1 MFSRYYQ
8 KYFVIFIFCIF
19 LSELLPLT
27 SIFLKCYFRTLKG
40 GVSSGLQHTTS
51 HFEPHL
57 FRVKGR
63 RNPVVRQMPAISWEH
78 MNKGDVFIIDTK
90 DVIFVWIGRCANNME
105 KVQAIRVSFFFKI
118 NIAILKTVPIKY
130 HIRILND

>member
-1 MFSRYYQ
+1 MYI
-8 KYFVIFIFCIF
+8 VVFCVF
-19 LSELLPLT
+19 PSDLLPLS

-40 GVSSGLQHTTS
+40 GVASGLHHTTS
-51 HFEPHL
+51 NFEPHL

-63 RNPVVRQMPAISWEH
+63 RNPVVRQMPAISWKH

-105 KVQAIRVSFFFKI
+105 KVQAIRVSFFKI
-118 NIAILKTVPIKY
+118 NNSYLKNCQNKISFKNTY
-130 HIRILND
+130 LLTST